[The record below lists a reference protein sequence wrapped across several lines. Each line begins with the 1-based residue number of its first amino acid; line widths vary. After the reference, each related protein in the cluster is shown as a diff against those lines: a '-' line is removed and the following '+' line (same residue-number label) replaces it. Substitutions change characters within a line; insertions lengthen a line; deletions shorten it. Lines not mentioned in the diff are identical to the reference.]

1 MLPNAMALT
10 LLFTMISCIILGMGI
25 PTTGTYILMAIITAP
40 ALAPFLT
47 HYEPR
52 IAMLIAHMFVFYYGI
67 LADITPPVALASYAG
82 SGIAGSDPF
91 KTGFTSF
98 KIALSGYLVPF
109 VFAYNPILLGVN
121 FQLLPAILAIVTAF
135 IGVIILAASTI
146 GFLSTHLK
154 YYERI
159 ALFVSAILLII
170 PGFKTD
176 IIGVLIAIAMY
187 YLQSLRKK
195 EKSNV

>member
-1 MLPNAMALT
+1 
-10 LLFTMISCIILGMGI
+10 
-25 PTTGTYILMAIITAP
+25 
-40 ALAPFLT
+40 
-47 HYEPR
+47 
-52 IAMLIAHMFVFYYGI
+52 MFVFYYGI
-67 LADITPPVALASYAG
+67 LADVTPPVALAAYAG

-91 KTGFTSF
+91 KTGFTAF
-98 KIALSGYLVPF
+98 KIALAGYLVPF

-135 IGVIILAASTI
+135 IGVVILAASTI
-146 GFLSTHLK
+146 GFLSTNLRF
-154 YYERI
+154 YERI
-159 ALFVSAILLII
+159 ALFISAVLLII

-176 IIGVLIAIAMY
+176 IIGVLIAIAIY